1 MFKKIMCATDG
12 SHDAGRAL
20 HLAGTLAAD
29 AGTAVDVVH
38 VTEYFPAGRA
48 AGLATRVDEAIRP
61 SGALLAGVE

>member
-29 AGTAVDVVH
+29 AATAVDVVH

-48 AGLATRVDEAIRP
+48 AGLTTRVDEAIRP